1 MRFVSSIPYWK
12 VPFYFSSWTGPLILV
27 SYRKILFDLV
37 HGFPTNEM
45 DYQLGHFCPN
55 DCAWCGSASFR
66 SPKTNILTRIPGI
79 FSVNVC
85 SGHKKRAKRFKISR
99 FQVLWEPQMID
110 YANFIF
116 QIKTMP
122 NKVLTVSD
130 FESFS
135 INVSLKKEY
144 NFNWRNSLVRCTL
157 GLRSFKGH

>member
-1 MRFVSSIPYWK
+1 
-12 VPFYFSSWTGPLILV
+12 
-27 SYRKILFDLV
+27 
-37 HGFPTNEM
+37 
-45 DYQLGHFCPN
+45 
-55 DCAWCGSASFR
+55 
-66 SPKTNILTRIPGI
+66 
-79 FSVNVC
+79 
-85 SGHKKRAKRFKISR
+85 
-99 FQVLWEPQMID
+99 MID

-144 NFNWRNSLVRCTL
+144 NFNCKNSLVRCTL

>member
-1 MRFVSSIPYWK
+1 
-12 VPFYFSSWTGPLILV
+12 
-27 SYRKILFDLV
+27 
-37 HGFPTNEM
+37 
-45 DYQLGHFCPN
+45 
-55 DCAWCGSASFR
+55 
-66 SPKTNILTRIPGI
+66 
-79 FSVNVC
+79 
-85 SGHKKRAKRFKISR
+85 
-99 FQVLWEPQMID
+99 MID

-144 NFNWRNSLVRCTL
+144 NFNRNSLVRCTV